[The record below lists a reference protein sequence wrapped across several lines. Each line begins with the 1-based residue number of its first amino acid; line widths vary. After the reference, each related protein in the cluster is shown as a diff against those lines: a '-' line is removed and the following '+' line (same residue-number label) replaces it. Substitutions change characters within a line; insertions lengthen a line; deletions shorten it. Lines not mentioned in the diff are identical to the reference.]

1 MGISSFMAGFL
12 ESATERIETKEKEAR
27 EVNRIRA
34 ERQLKDIMEGQKI
47 EKKRKM
53 EIRKNLRTISN
64 TTGGEVLSQ
73 DQKVIIAADPD
84 RFKRFLSF
92 AQKDPSGI
100 LIKQQVKDIQG
111 GDFKNMTLGQKVEL
125 FAKQDVPEVS
135 ATIKETATAFGL
147 PLDDLDASIKAGAA
161 SAGMTEEEFLAGV
174 ARPTDKLPE
183 FKEDLGLDP
192 SETLAQMDDRLSV
205 QLVNEFSKPEPNLE
219 LIQQINSRL
228 GKIRATIQPK
238 PPSSADERADLKV
251 AMKNVEKANV
261 KFNDFSTEVVIDGEK
276 VRVFNSDL
284 DAKAVESILFAFES
298 GIRPTLNA
306 NLERKGLTP
315 TTNIVNDLYQ
325 AKGAFLPY
333 ITLFENPKAYEGVR
347 LDEVDRMSVDPQ
359 NPGVVKNYLGKKTQI
374 QLQDGST
381 ANIQLDAN

>member
-1 MGISSFMAGFL
+1 MGISSFAAGFL
-12 ESATERIETKEKEAR
+12 ESATERIETKEKETR

-34 ERQLKDIMEGQKI
+34 EKQLTQIMEGQKI

-53 EIRKNLRTISN
+53 EIRNNLRTISN

-92 AQKDPSGI
+92 AQKDPSGM

-147 PLDDLDASIKAGAA
+147 PLGDLDASVKAGAA

-174 ARPTDKLPE
+174 SRPTDKLPE

-205 QLVNEFSKPEPNLE
+205 QLVNEFSKPKPNLE
-219 LIQQINSRL
+219 LVQQINSRL

-238 PPSSADERADLKV
+238 PPSSADERADLKESIKL
-251 AMKNVEKANV
+251 AEKVNV
-261 KFNDFSTEVVIDGEK
+261 KFNDFSTEVMIGDER
-276 VRVFNSDL
+276 VRVFNSEL
-284 DAKAVESILFAFES
+284 DDKAVESILFTFES
-298 GIRPTLNA
+298 AIRPTLNA
-306 NLERKGLTP
+306 NLERKGVAP
-315 TTNIVNDLYQ
+315 TANVINDLQ
-325 AKGAFLPY
+325 KAGGSFLPY
-333 ITLFENPKAYEGVR
+333 ITLFSNPQAYIGAK
-347 LDEVDRMSVDPQ
+347 LDDVDRLSVDSQ
-359 NPGVVKNYLGKKTQI
+359 NPGVVKNYLGKSQI
-374 QLQDGST
+374 KLQDGST

>member
-1 MGISSFMAGFL
+1 MGISSFAAGFL
-12 ESATERIETKEKEAR
+12 ESATERIETKEKETR

-34 ERQLKDIMEGQKI
+34 EKQLTQIIEGQKI

-53 EIRKNLRTISN
+53 EIRNNLRTISN

-92 AQKDPSGI
+92 AQKDPSGM

-147 PLDDLDASIKAGAA
+147 PLGDLDASVKAGAA

-174 ARPTDKLPE
+174 SRPTDKLPE

-205 QLVNEFSKPEPNLE
+205 QLVNEFSKPKPNLE
-219 LIQQINSRL
+219 LVQQINSRL

-238 PPSSADERADLKV
+238 PPSSADERADLKESIKL
-251 AMKNVEKANV
+251 AEKVNV
-261 KFNDFSTEVVIDGEK
+261 KFNDFSTEVMIGDER
-276 VRVFNSDL
+276 VRVFNSEL
-284 DAKAVESILFAFES
+284 DDKAVESILFTFES
-298 GIRPTLNA
+298 AIRPTLNA
-306 NLERKGLTP
+306 NLERKGVAP
-315 TTNIVNDLYQ
+315 TANVINDLQ
-325 AKGAFLPY
+325 KAGGSFLPY
-333 ITLFENPKAYEGVR
+333 ITLFSNPQAYIGAK
-347 LDEVDRMSVDPQ
+347 LDDVDRLSVDPQ
-359 NPGVVKNYLGKKTQI
+359 NPGVVKNYLGKSQI
-374 QLQDGST
+374 KLQDGST